1 MNFLKGFHCFR
12 ASSSSHHDSRD
23 SSPERELFDST
34 ETNGNKLGLG
44 YKEDG
49 ALDLRSST
57 EELDFQDMTERK
69 KSKCRP
75 QSPSVPEECSGHN
88 RKDSQC
94 SDIVLL
100 SISGRTSRL
109 SSIGSQGSAHSGQS
123 RLSNASHISVMSN
136 QSGFSR
142 CSSPHKMILETS
154 FVGTK
159 HADSVTAAGEDK
171 GTKTED
177 IEKIILARKHDPTA
191 AIVAEGKITI
201 TCFSLNIA

>member
-1 MNFLKGFHCFR
+1 MNFLDDCSCFR

-23 SSPERELFDST
+23 SSPEREIFDAPDP
-34 ETNGNKLGLG
+34 NGAKLGLG

-69 KSKCRP
+69 KSKNRP
-75 QSPSVPEECSGHN
+75 QSPSTQEECPGHN

-123 RLSNASHISVMSN
+123 RLSNASHISVISN
-136 QSGFSR
+136 QSGLSR
-142 CSSPHKMILETS
+142 CSSPYKMILETS
-154 FVGTK
+154 FCGTK
-159 HADSVTAAGEDK
+159 SADYVTVSGEDK
-171 GTKTED
+171 GTKAED
-177 IEKIILARKHDPTA
+177 IEKILLARKHDPTA
-191 AIVAEGKITI
+191 AIVAEGWYILK
-201 TCFSLNIA
+201 

>member
-1 MNFLKGFHCFR
+1 MNILCECSCFR

-23 SSPERELFDST
+23 SSPERELFDT
-34 ETNGNKLGLG
+34 TDPNGAKLGLG

-69 KSKCRP
+69 KPKSRP
-75 QSPSVPEECSGHN
+75 QSPAHPEECPGHT

-123 RLSNASHISVMSN
+123 RFSNTSHMSVMSN
-136 QSGFSR
+136 QSGLSR

-154 FVGTK
+154 FCGTK
-159 HADSVTAAGEDK
+159 PADSATASGEDK
-171 GTKTED
+171 GTKAED
-177 IEKIILARKHDPTA
+177 LEKIILARKHDPTA
-191 AIVAEGKITI
+191 AIVAEGRLSK
-201 TCFSLNIA
+201 

>member
-1 MNFLKGFHCFR
+1 MNFVYNCSCCR

-23 SSPERELFDST
+23 SSPEREIFDAPDP
-34 ETNGNKLGLG
+34 NGTKLGLG

-57 EELDFQDMTERK
+57 EELDFQDMTEKK
-69 KSKCRP
+69 KSQARP
-75 QSPSVPEECSGHN
+75 QSPSVQEECPGHT

-123 RLSNASHISVMSN
+123 RLSNASHTSMMSN
-136 QSGFSR
+136 QSGLSR
-142 CSSPHKMILETS
+142 CSSPYKMILETS
-154 FVGTK
+154 FCGTK
-159 HADSVTAAGEDK
+159 SVDYVSSAGEDK
-171 GTKTED
+171 GTKAED

-191 AIVAEGKITI
+191 AIVAEGKLVMLTMH
-201 TCFSLNIA
+201 

>member
-1 MNFLKGFHCFR
+1 MNSFHKYFSRFR

-23 SSPERELFDST
+23 SSPEREIFDAPES
-34 ETNGNKLGLG
+34 NDAKLGLG

-57 EELDFQDMTERK
+57 EELDFQDMTEK
-69 KSKCRP
+69 KKFKARP
-75 QSPSVPEECSGHN
+75 QSPLLQEECVGHT

-136 QSGFSR
+136 QSGLSR
-142 CSSPHKMILETS
+142 CSSPHKMVLETS
-154 FVGTK
+154 FCGTK
-159 HADSVTAAGEDK
+159 AADYVTAPGEEK
-171 GTKTED
+171 GTKAED

-191 AIVAEGKITI
+191 AIVAEGKLHN
-201 TCFSLNIA
+201 S